1 MRPKK
6 KYFQF
11 GLGEKLLF
19 LSKIDKIN
27 YDIVE
32 EERKRKVLIHEKA
45 LQKARYELDFK
56 S

>member
-32 EERKRKVLIHEKA
+32 EERKRKVLINEKA